1 MALLNILSFVLCTR
15 TVKKHEELSRLYISM
30 LQRQLWGQ
38 RFMPRMKQT
47 MIMCLLYMS
56 EYQAYTAYENTR
68 TDVS

>member
-1 MALLNILSFVLCTR
+1 MVILNVLSFVLCTR

-38 RFMPRMKQT
+38 QFMPWTKQT
-47 MIMCLLYMS
+47 MVMCLLCMS